1 MGDIYLNTR
10 DIDKKTKS
18 LIKQNMNIYVIPTT
32 INQFNNLK
40 ELLLNNNNIFLLPDS
55 IGDLKKLKVLE
66 LNNNPLLK
74 LPETIGNL
82 NNITSLSI
90 NNCRL
95 TTIPSSFKNLSKL
108 NRLHILNNPFEYFN
122 TDQNI
127 LIKQYPLGVS
137 LIILERYNDKIQANQ
152 SSINDNS
159 LELTINSNV
168 FDAHLDRNDPNFYLG
183 CIYSALDYLRHIQ
196 KLKPSKNVIEFEK
209 VVPYPIQHLTH
220 KFSVNQQPIKNSL
233 ISHRPHRMISEFLH
247 ILSQSTV
254 FNQRILDMIN
264 NTERNLINQQIP
276 RELKLIYKQM
286 SGGKRKLTKRKKY
299 KKKLRNTI
307 KK

>member
-1 MGDIYLNTR
+1 MEDIYLNTR
-10 DIDKKTKS
+10 NIDKKTKS
-18 LIKQNMNIYVIPTT
+18 LDKQDMNIYVIPITV
-32 INQFNNLK
+32 NKFNNLK
-40 ELLLNNNNIFLLPDS
+40 ELLLNNNKLYLLPDS
-55 IGDLKKLKVLE
+55 IGDLKKLQVLE

-82 NNITSLSI
+82 NNLTSLSI

-95 TTIPSSFKNLSKL
+95 TTIPSTFKNLSKL
-108 NRLHILNNPFEYFN
+108 TILHILNNPFEYFN

-127 LIKQYPLGVS
+127 LIKQYPLGVT
-137 LIILERYNDKIQANQ
+137 LLILERYNDKIQANQ
-152 SSINDNS
+152 SSVNNNS

-209 VVPYPIQHLTH
+209 VVPYSVKNLTH
-220 KFSVNQQPIKNSL
+220 KFSAPQTTKNAL
-233 ISHRPHRMISEFLH
+233 ISHRPHRIISEFLH
-247 ILSQSTV
+247 TLSQPTV
-254 FNQRILDMIN
+254 FNQKILDMIN
-264 NTERNLINQQIP
+264 NSETNLINQEIP

-286 SGGKRKLTKRKKY
+286 HGGKRKLTKRKKH
-299 KKKLRNTI
+299 KKKLRKTI